1 MFSLTTLLQE
11 IEKKKKKMVGGP
23 KPGKV
28 EDGVVQYLRKKS
40 ELTIVTRP
48 LDTLSDRIIHL
59 LK

>member
-11 IEKKKKKMVGGP
+11 IEKKKKMVGGP

>member
-1 MFSLTTLLQE
+1 MFSVTTLLQV
-11 IEKKKKKMVGGP
+11 IGKKKKKGA

-48 LDTLSDRIIHL
+48 LDF
-59 LK
+59 K

>member
-1 MFSLTTLLQE
+1 MFSLITLLQV
-11 IEKKKKKMVGGP
+11 IEKKRGGGA

-48 LDTLSDRIIHL
+48 LDIINDRIIHL

>member
-1 MFSLTTLLQE
+1 L
-11 IEKKKKKMVGGP
+11 KKKGGGGA

-48 LDTLSDRIIHL
+48 LDIISDRIIHL